1 MPFGA
6 AMGALIAGSVSSAT
20 PVKAPAN
27 NFVSFRITSCSLGLL
42 DARGRYGVE
51 PLFRLMRSIASLTVL
66 TASRNPIS
74 YSFCIASNF
83 WRTLGFASLGKGD
96 HNEVADGSL
105 LHDGGDEAAIAK
117 GKYRAGAPPML
128 DPDQMRA

>member
-42 DARGRYGVE
+42 DGRGRCAVQVAA
-51 PLFRLMRSIASLTVL
+51 LDRVL
-66 TASRNPIS
+66 DRIV
-74 YSFCIASNF
+74 
-83 WRTLGFASLGKGD
+83 R
-96 HNEVADGSL
+96 VAQSDQL
-105 LHDGGDEAAIAK
+105 LGGDEAAIAE
-117 GKYRAGAPPML
+117 GEYRAGAPPML